1 MLQDP
6 RHQRGRG
13 GLPVGPGNRKH
24 PAVVQHRTR
33 QPFGPRHVGK
43 AALEQLFDD
52 RLPAGHDIAYDDNV
66 GRGFELRGIEA
77 LDHLDAQ
84 CRELRAHG
92 RIDVAIGAGDAM
104 TGRARDGGDAAHE
117 RAADA

>member
-1 MLQDP
+1 VVFP
-6 RHQRGRG
+6 WVPATASTQRSCSTARDS
-13 GLPVGPGNRKH
+13 H
-24 PAVVQHRTR
+24 S
-33 QPFGPRHVGK
+33 
-43 AALEQLFDD
+43 LEQLFDD
-52 RLPAGHDIAYDDNV
+52 RLPAGHDIAHDDNV